1 MTAPRPEWWRWRRES
16 PAIDREIDEDGRSGR
31 ALRHRHLQSSEKGL
45 CSGGCGICEGAGRQ
59 AEDRQPHLR
68 YRRLFCSAQECGKTS
83 GGGRGRRRL
92 GAARSAREI
101 LPGRSVDSARRE
113 ARGSGKIVKGL
124 SATCADEF
132 RLPAPVGRALLA
144 RAAAREPEES
154 GRSAQ
159 RISGRVEVERQVQ
172 AGPGSAEAARKRL
185 SEVFR
190 NVNAHTRSSRG
201 GRGRLAR
208 K

>member
-1 MTAPRPEWWRWRRES
+1 MCNWVCRRVFFFF
-16 PAIDREIDEDGRSGR
+16 
-31 ALRHRHLQSSEKGL
+31 
-45 CSGGCGICEGAGRQ
+45 Q
-59 AEDRQPHLR
+59 AEDGIRDDLVTGVQT
-68 YRRLFCSAQECGKTS
+68 CA
-83 GGGRGRRRL
+83 
-92 GAARSAREI
+92 
-101 LPGRSVDSARRE
+101 LPISRRE

-144 RAAAREPEES
+144 RAAAREAEES

-190 NVNAHTRSSRG
+190 NVNAHTRSSAG
-201 GRGRLAR
+201 GRGRLPR
-208 K
+208 Q